1 MMKKYRPAGI
11 VLALSFMLLFLGAL
25 GLRIWASGRSA
36 DTVGPSHIAAGPDRV
51 YVHMNGELFVLS
63 ARGKLL
69 QRKNLAALGRGG
81 SVIDLRVLPDGRL
94 LLAWQRP
101 AGIDLCDPAG
111 WRCTPVGQ
119 GVTAKIRA
127 QLKVLADE
135 PSRRLF
141 VTDFAASRI
150 WTLPLDG
157 GDPRPLTSAGVLH
170 YPNDIAMEAN
180 GRLWVADSGHH
191 RLVALE
197 SKGGGAW
204 NEARALD
211 TRNRLTRLGRDW
223 PMMLAMGSDGN
234 WWVTQPTPSG
244 GNGDLLLY
252 RPRDGVLSRIDIPE
266 DGHPTDVA
274 SLGAAM
280 LATDMDNFIVYQV
293 DVASHAVGEFGDAAF
308 RGVLRAAAVRK
319 AGYRALVDQSLIG
332 MIAAGVLM
340 LLAAFWA
347 SPKGMRFTPVSRA
360 APLAA
365 GAAAAPTLTEIHWL
379 KRNPAAE
386 RMLRWTK
393 PMVFIITIAVTV
405 TMGWAY
411 FYLLGG
417 SGPSAMTPEKLKKLE
432 ELKSMLL
439 LMVFIDIA
447 VPALVIV
454 AMRNFNHRLGTDGYR
469 LFVKLADGRQIS
481 LAPEQ
486 LVYGTRQIL
495 YQGYIFPV
503 QTGKGQP
510 LYDNAEIETYIG
522 PLLSRAK
529 KLGPWEIFRY
539 QLANREPT
547 TMIALIFVIMLLA
560 MMYATGAWRHV
571 LPALA

>member
-1 MMKKYRPAGI
+1 MNQYRPAGV
-11 VLALSFMLLFLGAL
+11 VLALLFMLLFLGAL
-25 GLRIWASGRSA
+25 GLRIWASGRSV
-36 DTVGPSHIAAGPDRV
+36 DTVGPNHIATGSDRV

-63 ARGKLL
+63 ARGELL
-69 QRKNLAALGRGG
+69 QRKNLAALGQGG
-81 SVIDLRVLPDGRL
+81 SVIDLRALPEGRL

-101 AGIDLCDPAG
+101 ADIDLCDPAR
-111 WRCTPVGQ
+111 WQCTPVGR
-119 GVTAKIRA
+119 GVAAKIRA

-135 PSRRLF
+135 TSRRLF
-141 VTDFAASRI
+141 ITDFAASRI
-150 WTLPLDG
+150 WMLPLDG
-157 GDPRPLTSAGVLH
+157 GELQPLTSEPILS
-170 YPNDIAMEAN
+170 YPNDVAMDAK
-180 GRLWVADSGHH
+180 GRLWIADSGHH
-191 RLVALE
+191 RLVALDRQAD
-197 SKGGGAW
+197 GAW
-204 NEARALD
+204 EE
-211 TRNRLTRLGRDW
+211 TRSLAAKSRLTRNGRDW

-234 WWVTQPTPSG
+234 WWVTQPTSHG
-244 GNGDLLLY
+244 GNGDLLVY
-252 RPRDGVLSRIDIPE
+252 HPENGVQARIGLPE
-266 DGHPTDVA
+266 DAHPTDVA

-280 LATDMDNFIVYQV
+280 LVTDMDKFKIYQV
-293 DVASHAVGEFGDAAF
+293 DMGSHALSEFGDAAF
-308 RGVLRAAAVRK
+308 RGVMREASARK
-319 AGYRALVDQSLIG
+319 AGYQSLVERSLFG
-332 MIAAGVLM
+332 MIAAGALM

-347 SPKGMRFTPVSRA
+347 SPKGKRFTPVFRA

-365 GAAAAPTLTEIHWL
+365 SAVAAPTLQEIHWL

-393 PMVFIITIAVTV
+393 PLVFIIAIAVTAA
-405 TMGWAY
+405 MGWAY
-411 FYLLGG
+411 FSLFGA
-417 SGPSAMTPEKLKKLE
+417 SAPSDLTPEKLKKLE

-439 LMVFIDIA
+439 LMVFIDVA

-486 LVYGTRQIL
+486 LVYGTRQIV

-510 LYDNAEIETYIG
+510 LYDSGEIDTYIG

-539 QLANREPT
+539 QLAYREPT
-547 TMIALIFVIMLLA
+547 TMISLVFVIVLLA
-560 MMYATGAWRHV
+560 MMYATGAWRQI
-571 LPALA
+571 LPGLA